1 MTSKERFRAAVE
13 HRQVDRIP
21 CDFSATGNMY
31 EILRKHYQFTDY
43 EQVREHFCADLR
55 LAFPVY
61 NKKKLDDYID
71 SDGLRVE
78 ETMYGYRQKMV
89 SYRGG
94 MLSDESGFSVGF
106 C

>member
-43 EQVREHFCADLR
+43 EQVREHFVLT
-55 LAFPVY
+55 L
-61 NKKKLDDYID
+61 
-71 SDGLRVE
+71 G
-78 ETMYGYRQKMV
+78 
-89 SYRGG
+89 
-94 MLSDESGFSVGF
+94 
-106 C
+106 

>member
-71 SDGLRVE
+71 SDH
-78 ETMYGYRQKMV
+78 
-89 SYRGG
+89 
-94 MLSDESGFSVGF
+94 SVGGGGTCYWF
-106 C
+106 CTRRRNED